1 MMSSSHRI
9 PASSVTIP
17 IFQSA
22 SSAAADAGAAAPP
35 PSQSDWGSLYQ
46 SANDPM
52 DFDLLAEYLLEENPG
67 GLPGDD
73 NFDFR

>member
-1 MMSSSHRI
+1 M

-22 SSAAADAGAAAPP
+22 SSAAADHGASALPP

-52 DFDLLAEYLLEENPG
+52 DFDLLADYLLEENSSDF
-67 GLPGDD
+67 PGDEA
-73 NFDFR
+73 FDFR